1 MTTQLIKKLFA
12 ILYLVYSFA
21 ISITGVHVFVNHG
34 LDLSWGGVLL
44 ISVPVIVTNGDRLL
58 KGSVTNHRYL
68 AIITTLVL
76 LGFLISVS
84 SLLGGIAVGPGAF
97 VAAVAGVLAYAVYR
111 FWYLEAL
118 ADNNPDQPPAA

>member
-1 MTTQLIKKLFA
+1 M
-12 ILYLVYSFA
+12 
-21 ISITGVHVFVNHG
+21 
-34 LDLSWGGVLL
+34 L

-68 AIITTLVL
+68 AIITTLAL

-97 VAAVAGVLAYAVYR
+97 VAAVASVLAFAVYR
-111 FWYLEAL
+111 FWYIKAL
-118 ADNNPDQPPAA
+118 ANNPDQPPAA